1 MSGKVLHGLGILIGV
16 LLILLIYS
24 QLFLRVD
31 TFTNI
36 TAPAYTDKIVYKQD
50 DIVMKDG
57 QVFKMIEGVGAPGY
71 APPIDGNKFWRRLTP
86 EEATKIIADKAAAAA
101 AAAALVASDSK
112 RLYDNSKIYDLNDVV
127 LKPDGIYYKRLDE
140 GLGSAGMSPPE
151 WSGAWAKISTN
162 EAEELRDPSP
172 SPANGGFDQTRIYDV
187 GDIVRRRGIF
197 YKMTERIG
205 APGML
210 FVPPME
216 GNKFWRIITAAEAA
230 AEKAA
235 AKAAAEAAALAAA
248 EAKAKAAAE
257 AAAAAKA
264 KADAEA
270 LAVKSTIRC
279 ATGAAPKIVT
289 KSSTLTASCPKK
301 ATPLVSIV
309 SEAPENI
316 EELTIADCSNNS
328 KPTITFKGAVL
339 NAVCPKK
346 VLATSSMMRNTRF
359 KAPSS

>member
-1 MSGKVLHGLGILIGV
+1 MSGKVLHGLGILISV
-16 LLILLIYS
+16 LVIILIYS

-31 TFTNI
+31 TFVDATV
-36 TAPAYTDKIVYKQD
+36 PAYSDKIIYKAG
-50 DIVMKDG
+50 DIVRKDG
-57 QVFKMIEGVGAPGY
+57 VPYKMIDGIGAPGY
-71 APPIDGNKFWRRLTP
+71 PPPRQGNWL
-86 EEATKIIADKAAAAA
+86 EISAQEAAQIAAVNAAAAA
-101 AAAALVASDSK
+101 EAATALATDSK
-112 RLYDNSKIYDLNDVV
+112 RLYDNNKIYDINDVV
-127 LKPDGIYYKRLDE
+127 LMPNGIYHKLRE
-140 GLGSAGMSPPE
+140 GQGRAGLSPIDYSTI
-151 WSGAWAKISTN
+151 WIKISPK
-162 EAEELRDPSP
+162 EAEELRDANP
-172 SPANGGFDQTRIYDV
+172 SPANGGFDQTRVYEV
-187 GDIVRRRGIF
+187 GEIIKRYGFF
-197 YKMTERIG
+197 YKMKEGIG
-205 APGML
+205 AAGTQ
-210 FVPPME
+210 FGPPLD
-216 GNKFWRIITAAEAA
+216 GNNFWMKITAAEAA

-279 ATGAAPKIVT
+279 ATGATPKIVT